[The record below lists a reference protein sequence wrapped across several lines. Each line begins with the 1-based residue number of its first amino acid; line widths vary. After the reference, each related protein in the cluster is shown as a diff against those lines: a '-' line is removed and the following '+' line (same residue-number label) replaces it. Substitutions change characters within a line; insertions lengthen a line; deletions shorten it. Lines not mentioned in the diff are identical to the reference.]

1 MPARPPSGL
10 IGVEMQPRETVLE
23 VLDDTGPLLATSPR
37 HDPAQGPEPP
47 PSPRPRHLLLITCIA
62 AIGGFLFGYDTGV
75 ISGALPYI
83 RDSLLAP
90 LAGHPARLAR
100 VQETIVASA
109 VVGAGAGAAAGGRL
123 SDHWGRRGTLALADG
138 LFCVGALAM
147 AAAQGLRVLILGRV
161 LVGLGVGVASVTVPV
176 LIAELAPP
184 PLRARL
190 VSLNVLAITGG
201 QFAAYVVNWGAAHL
215 PGSWRWML
223 GVAAL
228 PPLVQLAGLAMVP
241 APPSRKRSGGTHWGQ
256 LARPA
261 VLRQLHVGLG
271 LQALQQLCGI
281 NTVMYF
287 TPLIL
292 EAAGVRNKQ
301 TVLLLSLFPA
311 GVNAVGTLAGMYCIE
326 RYGRRRLLLTST
338 ACVAGAL
345 LLLAAAFASA
355 ASHSPAVDLATS
367 TCPAPSCTA
376 CLRRGCTFCGSVDD
390 LTAPGQC
397 QVGVPGGA
405 ALPAQACPGAG
416 VPFSQGCPSSRAPLV
431 LMGLMLYLAAFS
443 PGLGP
448 VPWAVNA
455 ELYPADVRGTAVGLA
470 GLTNWLANAAV
481 AQTFLSLLHALGPAG
496 TWAAYAGVA
505 ALGWAWAH
513 AFVPETKG
521 RSLEQIQAAFE
532 GGGP

>member
-1 MPARPPSGL
+1 MHMA
-10 IGVEMQPRETVLE
+10 
-23 VLDDTGPLLATSPR
+23 
-37 HDPAQGPEPP
+37 
-47 PSPRPRHLLLITCIA
+47 RHLLLITCIA

-109 VVGAGAGAAAGGRL
+109 VVGAGAGAAVGGRL

-228 PPLVQLAGLAMVP
+228 PPLVQLAGLTMVP

-338 ACVAGAL
+338 ACVAG
-345 LLLAAAFASA
+345 
-355 ASHSPAVDLATS
+355 
-367 TCPAPSCTA
+367 
-376 CLRRGCTFCGSVDD
+376 
-390 LTAPGQC
+390 
-397 QVGVPGGA
+397 
-405 ALPAQACPGAG
+405 
-416 VPFSQGCPSSRAPLV
+416 
-431 LMGLMLYLAAFS
+431 LMLYLAAFS

-481 AQTFLSLLHALGPAG
+481 AQTFLSLLHALGPAR